1 VARGL
6 SPRTLVAGF
15 VARDRLRALVVR
27 AVFCA
32 TPLALALPGSL
43 GAQGAALARE
53 SELDCLIQP
62 REVVSIS
69 SPVDGIIERVTVD
82 RGDRVREGAVLVA
95 LESSMERAAVA
106 VARARTE
113 QESGMKSSQTRLE
126 FGARRFARTDE
137 MYRKELVPLKE
148 LDEAETAKILA
159 EHGVLETGENLR
171 IAALELERAVAALA
185 LRTIKSPFAGV
196 VLERL
201 QHPGEFAD
209 AKKGPILRMARLD
222 PLRVEVFVPVSLVG
236 RMRVG
241 TRAVVIPEPPFN
253 TPHEATVTVVDHVAD
268 AASGTFGVRLE
279 MPNPDHRVPAG
290 LKCRVRFSR

>member
-1 VARGL
+1 VLLVGSLLCVAPL
-6 SPRTLVAGF
+6 APVPS
-15 VARDRLRALVVR
+15 RALV
-27 AVFCA
+27 A
-32 TPLALALPGSL
+32 P
-43 GAQGAALARE
+43 GAAPARE

-82 RGDRVREGAVLVA
+82 RGDRVREGAVLVT
-95 LESSMERAAVA
+95 LESSLERAAVA
-106 VARARTE
+106 VASARTE

-126 FGARRFARTDE
+126 FGLRRFERTDE
-137 MYRKELVPLKE
+137 MYKKELVPLKE

-159 EHGVLETGENLR
+159 EHGVLETRENLR
-171 IAALELERAVAALA
+171 VAALELERAVAALE
-185 LRTIKSPFAGV
+185 LRTTKSPVTGV

-209 AKKGPILRMARLD
+209 AKKGPILKVARLD

-241 TRAVVIPEPPFN
+241 VRAIVIPEPPFS
-253 TPHEATVTVVDHVAD
+253 TPQEAVVTVVDHVAD

-290 LKCRVRFSR
+290 LKCRVRFQR